1 MCPARDGPASGLFA
15 STCLLSD
22 SMAKLYFYY
31 SAMNAGKSTTLL
43 QAAWNYEEREMS
55 VLLFTPLIDDRDSA
69 GQISSRIGLQREA
82 RIFRQD
88 DDLLV
93 IVERMLQDQPVHCVF
108 VDEAQFLTA
117 RQVLQLTLVCDRLS
131 IPVLCYGLRTDFRG
145 EPFEGS
151 KYLLAWAE
159 EIVEIKT
166 VCRTGRK
173 ATMNARLD
181 AGGHQVREGAQIEI
195 GHHYTALSRQEFDL
209 PAVSPIDYQPPPQI
223 PARSRDAGTNPPGN
237 RDTGSG

>member
-1 MCPARDGPASGLFA
+1 
-15 STCLLSD
+15 
-22 SMAKLYFYY
+22 MAKLYFYY

-43 QAAWNYEEREMS
+43 QAACNYEERDMN
-55 VLLFTPLIDDRDSA
+55 VMLFTPRIDDREASGVIA
-69 GQISSRIGLQREA
+69 SRIGLKRSATDFQTS
-82 RIFRQD
+82 

-93 IVERMLQDQPVHCVF
+93 MIRDQHRRQRVHCVF
-108 VDEAQFLTA
+108 VDEAQFLTPA
-117 RQVLQLTLVCDRLS
+117 QVLQLTIVCDRLS

-166 VCRTGRK
+166 VCRSGRK
-173 ATMNARLD
+173 ATMNARID
-181 AGGHQVREGAQIEI
+181 VDGQQVREGAQIEI

-209 PAVSPIDYQPPPQI
+209 PALTRVDYRPP
-223 PARSRDAGTNPPGN
+223 SLD
-237 RDTGSG
+237 DE